1 MIKVSII
8 SIGTE
13 LLNGRTVN
21 TNATFMGKQLTE
33 IGVETI
39 RCLMIPD
46 TKTDIVNSL
55 EFCKKD
61 SDIVILSGG
70 LGPTNDD
77 ITKFV
82 LNDFFGGKLVTNS
95 SELERLEEL
104 FSSRNIHFSEV
115 NKTQAA
121 YPDNCD
127 IMINLFGT
135 ASGMHFEKDNT
146 HFYCTPGVPHEMT
159 HLVVE
164 KIIPHIKENCSVS
177 DELKTL
183 TFRCCSYSESQMFMD
198 MEDLINENPDLDFA
212 FYPHFLLVDLK
223 VRGTQE
229 SLKKVEKELDK
240 RLKQKMYGRNEQV
253 SLEETIGHLLRE
265 KLFYLST
272 AESCTGGLIANK
284 ITQIS
289 GSSDYFK
296 GAIIS
301 YSNEI
306 KQSELNVSEDIL
318 NTFGAV
324 SSECVEQM
332 AHNVKQKYKT
342 DFSISVSGIAG
353 PNGGSEE
360 KPVGT
365 VWFAISSPS
374 GTKTISKNLGKGRIQ
389 IQERAATFSL
399 WLLYNELIKH

>member
-1 MIKVSII
+1 MIKASII

-21 TNATFMGKQLTE
+21 SNATYMGKQLTE

-46 TKTDIVNSL
+46 KKNDIISSI

-61 SDIVILSGG
+61 SEIVLLSGG

-82 LNDFFGGKLVTNS
+82 LNDYFGGKLIVNT
-95 SELERLEEL
+95 SELKRLEEL

-115 NKTQAA
+115 NKMQAS
-121 YPDNCD
+121 YPDVCD
-127 IMINLFGT
+127 IMINLRGT
-135 ASGMHFEKDNT
+135 ASGMHFEKEGT
-146 HFYCTPGVPHEMT
+146 HFYCTPGVPHEML
-159 HLVVE
+159 HLIEE
-164 KIIPHIKENCSVS
+164 KIIPHIKENLVISN
-177 DELKTL
+177 ELKTL

-198 MEDLINENPDLDFA
+198 IEDLINQNPDLDFA

-223 VRGTQE
+223 VRGSRK
-229 SLKKVEKELDK
+229 SLDIVEVELDK
-240 RLKQKMYGRNEQV
+240 RLNQKMYGRNEQI
-253 SLEETIGHLLRE
+253 SLEETVGILLR
-265 KLFYLST
+265 KKSFYLST

-296 GAIIS
+296 GSIVS
-301 YSNEI
+301 YSNDI
-306 KQSELNVSEDIL
+306 KMSELNVSEKIL
-318 NTFGAV
+318 NSVGAV

-332 AHNVKQKYKT
+332 AKTVKEK
-342 DFSISVSGIAG
+342 FSTNFSVSVSGIAG
-353 PNGGSEE
+353 PNGGSED

-365 VWFAISSPS
+365 VWFGISSPTE
-374 GTKTISKNLGKGRIQ
+374 TKTITKNLGKGRVAV
-389 IQERAATFSL
+389 QERAATFAL